1 MRISDWSSDVCS
13 SDLVAIILVNR
24 LQKPVIKAIDY
35 ALAARHDTTLA
46 VHVAVDEA
54 DADRLQKEWEEHHLP
69 VPLVII
75 ESPYRTYTSPV
86 TAFIEKYREK
96 HGSAV
101 VTVYLPQY
109 IVGHWCDRKSTRLN
123 SSH

>member
-69 VPLVII
+69 GIG
-75 ESPYRTYTSPV
+75 R
-86 TAFIEKYREK
+86 AACRER
-96 HGSAV
+96 V
-101 VTVYLPQY
+101 CQYVY
-109 IVGHWCDRKSTRLN
+109 VSVADV
-123 SSH
+123 SSKIKKPTQHNVYK